1 MKSFADLGLAE
12 SIVRAV
18 AAEGYTH
25 PTPIQAGVIPAM
37 IAGQDV
43 LGIAQTGTGKTAAFV
58 LPLLHKLGADNP
70 NRMAPRMPKS
80 CRALILAPTRELAGQ
95 IVASIQTYGKF
106 ARLTMALVV
115 GGARALPQIKALAP
129 GVDILVATPGRLLDH
144 LQAKHV
150 RLDQAHA
157 IVLDEADQ
165 MMDLGFLP
173 AIKDLLSRLPKER
186 QTLLLS
192 ATMPKEIR
200 GLADQFLRN
209 PLEVKV
215 ATESKPIER
224 IEQKLVM
231 VDSGK
236 KPEAL
241 IDLLAD
247 QAITQ
252 AIVFTRTK
260 HGADRVEKLVR
271 SYGHYSMAIHGNKSQ
286 GQRDKALLAFR
297 QGKVKILVATDVAAR
312 GIDVDNVSHVFN
324 YDLPNVPEAYVH
336 RIGRTGRAGRSGIA
350 VSLCDSSEIGLAI
363 QIERLTGC
371 KLIPDELRNQQRRG
385 AGKPGARPANRSGGR
400 PQGKPAFAKRD
411 DRPAFGKPAFGKPAG
426 ERTSGP
432 RPERSFEPRQPAADG
447 GADVRP
453 FAKPHPAARDGK
465 PFGKSFAKPFAK
477 RDDGSFAKR
486 DDKPAGKPFGKSFGK
501 PVQSSGN
508 PRPAG
513 AGGKSFGGK
522 PSGGKPSGGKSFGNK
537 SVGGKPTFNRGDVKR
552 AA

>member
-1 MKSFADLGLAE
+1 
-12 SIVRAV
+12 
-18 AAEGYTH
+18 
-25 PTPIQAGVIPAM
+25 
-37 IAGQDV
+37 
-43 LGIAQTGTGKTAAFV
+43 
-58 LPLLHKLGADNP
+58 
-70 NRMAPRMPKS
+70 
-80 CRALILAPTRELAGQ
+80 
-95 IVASIQTYGKF
+95 
-106 ARLTMALVV
+106 
-115 GGARALPQIKALAP
+115 
-129 GVDILVATPGRLLDH
+129 
-144 LQAKHV
+144 
-150 RLDQAHA
+150 
-157 IVLDEADQ
+157 
-165 MMDLGFLP
+165 
-173 AIKDLLSRLPKER
+173 
-186 QTLLLS
+186 
-192 ATMPKEIR
+192 MPKEIR

-215 ATESKPIER
+215 AAESKPIER

-286 GQRDKALLAFR
+286 AQRDKALLAFR

-350 VSLCDSSEIGLAI
+350 VSLCDSTEIGLAI

-385 AGKPGARPANRSGGR
+385 AGKPGARPANRSGGKPQGR
-400 PQGKPAFAKRD
+400 PQGK
-411 DRPAFGKPAFGKPAG
+411 PAFGKPAFGKPAFGKSTG
-426 ERTSGP
+426 EWSSGQ
-432 RPERSFEPRQPAADG
+432 RPERSLEPRQAASEAT
-447 GADVRP
+447 ADVRP
-453 FAKPHPAARDGK
+453 FAKAQPAGRDTK
-465 PFGKSFAKPFAK
+465 PFGKPFAKPFTR
-477 RDDGSFAKR
+477 RDDGSFGKR
-486 DDKPAGKPFGKSFGK
+486 DDKPAGKPFGKSFAKPGQPNTTSSGK
-501 PVQSSGN
+501 P
-508 PRPAG
+508 RPAGAG
-513 AGGKSFGGK
+513 AGGKSFAGK
-522 PSGGKPSGGKSFGNK
+522 PAGGKSFGNK